1 MKQVESRLEVIFD
14 TAVFIG
20 VTLVIVII
28 IGLAVIADKHRGQIE
43 ALAARVAAL
52 EAERGK

>member
-28 IGLAVIADKHRGQIE
+28 IGLAVIADKHRGQID